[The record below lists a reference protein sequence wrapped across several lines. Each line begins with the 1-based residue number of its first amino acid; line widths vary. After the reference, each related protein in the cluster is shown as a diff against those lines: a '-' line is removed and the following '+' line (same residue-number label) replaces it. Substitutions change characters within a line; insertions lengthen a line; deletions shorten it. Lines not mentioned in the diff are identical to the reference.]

1 MLNQIVLVGRLT
13 KDPEI
18 KKLESGKCVSEI
30 TIAVPR
36 SFKNEEGIYETDFI
50 SCNLWNETAQHA
62 SEYCRKGDIIGV
74 KGRLQMDK
82 YEDKEGNNKSV
93 LKVQAEKVT
102 YLSSVK
108 DKNHDDH
115 ER

>member
-1 MLNQIVLVGRLT
+1 
-13 KDPEI
+13 
-18 KKLESGKCVSEI
+18 
-30 TIAVPR
+30 
-36 SFKNEEGIYETDFI
+36 
-50 SCNLWNETAQHA
+50 
-62 SEYCRKGDIIGV
+62 
-74 KGRLQMDK
+74 MDK

-108 DKNHDDH
+108 DKNHDDQ